1 MIKVTKFENTDGDL
15 HTYKISADADT
26 QAEVESASLSDY
38 IGLPEDAER
47 LELMSDIMTTEGHM
61 AFMTSDGTWNWIA

>member
-1 MIKVTKFENTDGDL
+1 MIKVDNYINTDGDL
-15 HTYKISADADT
+15 HTYKISASADT
-26 QAEVESASLSDY
+26 QAEVETAELSDY

-61 AFMTSDGTWNWIA
+61 AFMRSDGTWNWLA